1 MSTNTLLTPC
11 KARCGTFTLLP
22 ILASTIEPAVAG
34 CVETRSQSDRLNLE
48 TRERSD
54 RLKPGRAA
62 SKVRTFTSHEFPT
75 LNYIGVRSQLE
86 NQRKFNVRYIIFPKC
101 IRKIRIIRVQ
111 NIRLLRARRA
121 VSACACEKTAKYKT
135 LKYCTFQKKFVT
147 LQPVR
152 CSVRLRFRLIIR
164 KYNI

>member
-1 MSTNTLLTPC
+1 MSTNTLLTP
-11 KARCGTFTLLP
+11 
-22 ILASTIEPAVAG
+22 
-34 CVETRSQSDRLNLE
+34 
-48 TRERSD
+48 
-54 RLKPGRAA
+54 

-86 NQRKFNVRYIIFPKC
+86 NQQKFNVRYIIFPKC

>member
-1 MSTNTLLTPC
+1 M
-11 KARCGTFTLLP
+11 RYFHTLLP
-22 ILASTIEPAVAG
+22 ILASTIEPAAAG
-34 CVETRSQSDRLNLE
+34 CVETRSQSDRLKLK
-48 TRERSD
+48 TKDRSD
-54 RLKPGRAA
+54 RLKLGRAA
-62 SKVRTFTSHEFPT
+62 SKVRTFTSHEFLP
-75 LNYIGVRSQLE
+75 LNYIVLRSQLE

-121 VSACACEKTAKYKT
+121 VSVCVSEKTAKYKT